1 MINECATAMATMIL
15 VHRWLVGQAL
25 QYVSSSLYS
34 SALLIKASAFAS
46 SPATTPYQQVFVSS
60 DCTMNPI
67 APESKLASVWQPL
80 TLRTPPGRTAMTVPA
95 KISRLEALEVSPDKM
110 SREDQGSAFTS
121 SCFFWRHEKCCTG
134 SRPSSMSQ
142 KASRLLNIIESHR
155 W

>member
-60 DCTMNPI
+60 DCTMNPR
-67 APESKLASVWQPL
+67 APESKQPL
-80 TLRTPPGRTAMTVPA
+80 QSDNR
-95 KISRLEALEVSPDKM
+95 
-110 SREDQGSAFTS
+110 
-121 SCFFWRHEKCCTG
+121 
-134 SRPSSMSQ
+134 
-142 KASRLLNIIESHR
+142 
-155 W
+155 